1 MGHEDVYWYTCL
13 DFLTCVILLNSI
25 ASMITVS
32 LSSTCTPRYA
42 TATVLKHSWTA
53 NIVSL
58 SGIWKITKSITI
70 IQTSN
75 YDCQHQKYMYLI
87 TAAIFYQYVFF
98 KACRDIPMIAFPFV
112 LMKFIH
118 VYNILCLF
126 HICIA
131 HVIKEDVGWGEG
143 HGHIDECI
151 LSASVLDQ
159 RKRKQ
164 LV

>member
-1 MGHEDVYWYTCL
+1 
-13 DFLTCVILLNSI
+13 
-25 ASMITVS
+25 
-32 LSSTCTPRYA
+32 
-42 TATVLKHSWTA
+42 
-53 NIVSL
+53 
-58 SGIWKITKSITI
+58 
-70 IQTSN
+70 
-75 YDCQHQKYMYLI
+75 
-87 TAAIFYQYVFF
+87 
-98 KACRDIPMIAFPFV
+98 MIAFPFV